1 MNRVQLKLLDRGT
14 DGEVKR
20 EALNSP
26 LQQGVNETIKYYV
39 DFSGW
44 GASSDVAIEPTTPAP
59 VVTVLLDKDDSDVTS
74 TIFVAD
80 DAAVVSDVELEFTLS
95 AFSRYKTYRVYVKVT
110 IGSEIGEMF
119 AYIRGTR

>member
-26 LQQGVNETIKYYV
+26 IQQGTGETIKYYV

-44 GASSDVAIEPTTPAP
+44 GASSSVPIEPTTPAP
-59 VVTVLLDKDDSDVTS
+59 DVTVLLDKDDSILGVLR
-74 TIFVAD
+74 IC
-80 DAAVVSDVELEFTLS
+80 
-95 AFSRYKTYRVYVKVT
+95 R
-110 IGSEIGEMF
+110 M
-119 AYIRGTR
+119 